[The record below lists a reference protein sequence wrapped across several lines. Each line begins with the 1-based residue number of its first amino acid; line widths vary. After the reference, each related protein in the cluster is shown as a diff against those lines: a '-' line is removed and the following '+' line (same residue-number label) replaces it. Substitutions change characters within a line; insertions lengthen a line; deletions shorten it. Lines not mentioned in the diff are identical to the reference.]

1 MKKVLLPTDFSANAW
16 NAISYA
22 LNLFKNE
29 ECIFYFLHTYVPP
42 FYRMDYLIGGP
53 AFSGLPDT
61 MLEITLTGLDKT
73 MKDVETHFPN
83 EKHMF
88 KKIASFNMLTDEIN
102 EVAERED
109 IDLVVMGT
117 QGATGAKQIFLGSN
131 TVFVMRKAKIPV
143 LAIPE
148 NYHFKEIKNILFP
161 SDYITL
167 YKRRELKP
175 LIDLAKK
182 HKASVTSL
190 HVTEEGEL
198 TEAQKKHREFL
209 KECMEEIEYHCK
221 ELYKQVMPTAVYDY
235 LSVNK
240 FELLA
245 MMNRKHSFLER
256 MLLKQ
261 NVEDIGFHV
270 DIPFLVLPDTSKI
283 TD

>member
-1 MKKVLLPTDFSANAW
+1 MHG
-16 NAISYA
+16 SYA

-42 FYRMDYLIGGP
+42 FYRMDYMIGGP
-53 AFSGLPDT
+53 AMSGLPDT

-73 MKDVETHFPN
+73 LEDVEKHFPN
-83 EKHMF
+83 EKHTY

-102 EVAERED
+102 DITDRED
-109 IDLVVMGT
+109 IDIIIMGT
-117 QGATGAKQIFLGSN
+117 QGATGAKQIFLGTN
-131 TVFVMRKAKIPV
+131 TVFVIRKAKIPV

-148 NYHFKEIKNILFP
+148 NYNFEGIENILFP
-161 SDYITL
+161 SDYLTL

-175 LIDLAKK
+175 LLYFAKQ
-182 HKASVTSL
+182 HNASITSL

-198 TEAQKKHREFL
+198 TEAQEKHRDFL
-209 KECMEEIEYHCK
+209 QECLEEVPCQCK
-221 ELYKQVMPTAVYDY
+221 ELYQEKMPGAVYDY
-235 LSVNK
+235 LSVNNYQ
-240 FELLA
+240 LLA
-245 MMNRKHSFLER
+245 MMNKKHSFLER

-270 DIPFLVLPDTSKI
+270 DVPFLVLPDTSTI